1 LSTTLDDV
9 MKRLD
14 RIEKFQ
20 ERSHELNS
28 QRFFDQQDRERSI
41 FEGYDKVQEK
51 VLETSQSIE
60 QTAERL
66 LTKAHTFEMQ
76 LLKVDQAKL
85 SLTSIAE
92 LTKDAEQ
99 MVDDVRNFKDAVVNE
114 LQGLAQA
121 IADLNVRMG
130 SEAVKDAEQ
139 REMEKKALQGII
151 DYLEEIKR

>member
-1 LSTTLDDV
+1 MSTTLDDV